1 MQRLSEY
8 NADGHY
14 TPSLVGHRY
23 FKFGRRPRIDD
34 YDKYLVGNSYS
45 RLKNARKISAVT
57 IKNYGW
63 YIYHLCKEIDL
74 NTDEIVAR
82 YAKDGQ
88 YSSEFQG
95 IVERHINRLAE
106 DVDKG
111 LVKPQKVGG
120 ARSAIRKFATLNY
133 ITINWD
139 VIDEYVPPIDN
150 NALDEAYT
158 MEQIK
163 EILDCG
169 IDLRTK
175 VAVLFMTS
183 GGLRRE
189 AMVELT
195 DPVLLIIFRLL

>member
-1 MQRLSEY
+1 MQRLSEN
-8 NADGHY
+8 NADGHFSS
-14 TPSLVGHRY
+14 SLVKDRH
-23 FKFGRRPRIDD
+23 FKFGKRPRIED
-34 YDKYLVGNSYS
+34 YDKYLVGSSYS

-57 IKNYGW
+57 VKNYAW
-63 YIYHLCKEIDL
+63 YIYHLCKDIDL

-82 YAKDGQ
+82 YAKAGQ
-88 YSSEFQG
+88 YSPEFQG
-95 IVERHINRLAE
+95 IVERHIIKLAE

-111 LVKPQKVGG
+111 LIKAQKVGG
-120 ARSAIRKFATLNY
+120 ARSAIRKFATLNN

-150 NALDEAYT
+150 NARDEAYT
-158 MEQIK
+158 IEQIK

-189 AMVELT
+189 AMVELV
-195 DPVLLIIFRLL
+195 DGDVHHG